1 MSLFYPPVVI
11 LYENY
16 TFYPNLGY
24 TFLYKGPGVLMKVR
38 FFAIAVLISVLAFP
52 ACVSSNPGVRRVDA
66 GSQIDLSGYWNDT
79 DVRIV
84 CEALIKD
91 LLKSPEVDQA
101 IKTKGS
107 KKPAVLVGRF
117 RNESDEH
124 INTAII
130 ARIMEAEIFKSGKLD
145 FVAGGGTRD
154 EIRAERQDQQS
165 NASEATAA
173 ALAKETGADYLLTG
187 AVRTIIDR
195 ADNMTVRTYFV
206 NAEMSNIETNQRMW
220 MGQNSDIKKI
230 ITKAK
235 VKI

>member
-1 MSLFYPPVVI
+1 
-11 LYENY
+11 
-16 TFYPNLGY
+16 
-24 TFLYKGPGVLMKVR
+24 MKAR
-38 FFAIAVLISVLAFP
+38 FFAMTVLISVLAFP
-52 ACVSSNPGVRRVDA
+52 ACVSSSPGVKRVDP
-66 GSQIDLSGYWNDT
+66 GSRIDLSGYWNDT

-91 LLKSPEVDQA
+91 LLNSPMVDQA
-101 IKTKGS
+101 IKAKAGKIPGG
-107 KKPAVLVGRF
+107 KKPVVLVGRF

-130 ARIMEAEIFKSGKLD
+130 ASIMEAEIFKSGKLD

-173 ALAKETGADYLLTG
+173 ALAKETGADFLLTG
-187 AVRTIIDR
+187 TVRTIVDR

-220 MGQNSDIKKI
+220 MGHNSDIKKI
-230 ITKAK
+230 ITRSK
-235 VKI
+235 VKL